1 MTNEIKNEN
10 DIVETPQGV
19 EEVANA
25 PTKGSG
31 KAEPMGKVD
40 GEVHDGGPAVTSPD
54 AKSSSTDHAKKA
66 KKDSSAPT
74 KGAAAP
80 EPMAKVKEEAEDESQ
95 RQPAGRESRG
105 LDHGQEGGQGAAA

>member
-40 GEVHDGGPAVTSPD
+40 GEVHDGGPAVVSPD

-66 KKDSSAPT
+66 KKRFFSAYERCR
-74 KGAAAP
+74 K
-80 EPMAKVKEEAEDESQ
+80 S
-95 RQPAGRESRG
+95 
-105 LDHGQEGGQGAAA
+105 